1 MALLNL
7 FHRIFK
13 SDDKQNALVQ
23 KPVNLGLDDK
33 KFIEIIQKLSEER
46 PFATVS
52 YYDRNE
58 SYFYH
63 IENSSMGPVMLS
75 YSEYLV
81 EEDDYPYV
89 QIQVPEL
96 KYNHYAFDRGV
107 FDKIAFNKGRDFI
120 KNKLKKSKSLL
131 TPYEMLAKSVDFM
144 DPKEKQIAREEQYLK
159 ARVIYSVIK
168 NLINKNTNIT
178 VKIDKK
184 GSRFSLFNKEKKF
197 MTFEFINE
205 TKYQSVKISI
215 PSIHMS
221 GVFQDMSGTSDE
233 FIFNIAKRYLD
244 YLSGKTSAS
253 NIMTN
258 TYHLQNPE
266 SMFSFNDEKYITTI
280 AKVYQSLNQEKRKTR
295 STRTR

>member
-58 SYFYH
+58 KYFYH
-63 IENSSMGPVMLS
+63 IEKSSMGPVMLS
-75 YSEYLV
+75 YSKYRV
-81 EEDDYPYV
+81 EEDDRPFV

-96 KYNHYAFDRGV
+96 KYNHYVFDLGV
-107 FDKIAFNKGRDFI
+107 FDRIAFSKGKDFVN
-120 KNKLKKSKSLL
+120 NKLIKSKSSL
-131 TPYEMLAKSVDFM
+131 TPYEMLAKSVHFM

-244 YLSGKTSAS
+244 YLSGRTTAS
-253 NIMTN
+253 YIMTN